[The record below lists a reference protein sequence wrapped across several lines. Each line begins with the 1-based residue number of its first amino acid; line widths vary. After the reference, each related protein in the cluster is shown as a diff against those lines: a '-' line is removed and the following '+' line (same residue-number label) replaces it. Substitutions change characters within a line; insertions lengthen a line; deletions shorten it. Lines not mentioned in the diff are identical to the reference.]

1 MNGKDV
7 RAIENPISAI
17 FDLAEDVNAQ
27 APKVRKSVRYAT
39 VFITIWLIVNFF
51 FMLVFLFG
59 AALLWFILFL
69 ALFIVGALALK
80 WLRELGRFFS
90 FYVIRHRVIK
100 SVREE
105 DPVVYVPQGED
116 SVQRLVYHLASK
128 NPHVQE
134 GLKKPG
140 LFQTQAILRGR
151 SGVMYSFDGYLRIRP
166 SLFWNWFGIG
176 YPGYTLFIKKYD
188 HPPRLLDMQSLRNAI
203 LDVTSTGSIPP
214 SRVVAVW
221 KAGED
226 DQIADDVYE
235 FVTNETVSFSHRGNK
250 FNTTMEIITES
261 QDGTYDFIPYV
272 SEVAY

>member
-1 MNGKDV
+1 VNGKDV

-39 VFITIWLIVNFF
+39 VFIAIWLIVNFF

-116 SVQRLVYHLASK
+116 SVQRLVHHLASK

-134 GLKKPG
+134 GLKKHG
-140 LFQTQAILRGR
+140 LFQTQAILRGK

-176 YPGYTLFIKKYD
+176 YPGYTLFIKKYE
-188 HPPRLLDMQSLRNAI
+188 HPPRLLDLQSLRNAI

-235 FVTNETVSFSHRGNK
+235 FVTSEAVSFSHRGNK